1 MHDAPAI
8 SPDNKDSSADDF
20 RALPKVALRA
30 EVTAHASGDVTQA
43 VRQRAQELARDNVA
57 YAELHVSPRAFDPAA
72 DIEAVV
78 DAALAGVREVDGID
92 ARLVLVVAAEDT
104 ADTAADIV
112 RVAIARATADRRDV
126 VGVRVAERDVAG
138 GDFAAVQEVI
148 DKARAAFVPVTLD
161 AGRTGSTD
169 SIEAAVRAGADRIGL
184 AENMIDDFTAD
195 IDGIQPGVVSA
206 WVRDRHIA
214 LETAPLDAEGEI
226 ADHPLPLLQQL
237 GFTCTVGLGGDGDLT
252 EVFAALHDALGY
264 GLEEFFD
271 LTIKAVENSFHTE
284 PERQHLIETVIL
296 PAYEELSD
304 AEFAEDAELADAD
317 SVDAESDSGAEA

>member
-1 MHDAPAI
+1 M
-8 SPDNKDSSADDF
+8 
-20 RALPKVALRA
+20 
-30 EVTAHASGDVTQA
+30 
-43 VRQRAQELARDNVA
+43 
-57 YAELHVSPRAFDPAA
+57 
-72 DIEAVV
+72 

-296 PAYEELSD
+296 PAYEAVSYTHLT
-304 AEFAEDAELADAD
+304 LPTKRI
-317 SVDAESDSGAEA
+317 V